1 MNVCRR
7 DRQPRFAV
15 CRIAVAVM
23 MLSTVN
29 AAVQSDE
36 SVREHESVHERHQK
50 AVRDVGRYCENMN
63 GRWFATLVTRR
74 QDGKNDG
81 APHIRERHAVAYYS
95 ESLMYINSQEFQT
108 SPAKSLAPES
118 HIELISTDDWTII
131 IDHQPVERNAVPMR
145 IAEGRTRKSL
155 QLTNSVRA
163 GSDITWRFDTGVQ
176 RTTTHEYAEP
186 RLDENGRLVV
196 RLARSSYVSDS
207 DIERMRRYPILEL
220 TFGGVSGVQPLFLR
234 ALMTDESGHMSETSR
249 LDIRYTQNSDGE
261 PILQSMRSETSYSD
275 KPQEM
280 WDFRIRETTRPEWC
294 DWPPQ
299 ISIAA
304 GPVQVQRHSDDGDA
318 PQLMSDLPEETELLV
333 RRCDVAELT
342 ARLQKQQSALRAV
355 RKFVMA
361 VPLSPPEPDATVA
374 VARISAA
381 DVRTSNTVPLI
392 LGFLAV
398 FVPAC
403 WLVLWFRWR
412 SAKS

>member
-1 MNVCRR
+1 
-7 DRQPRFAV
+7 
-15 CRIAVAVM
+15 M

-36 SVREHESVHERHQK
+36 SVREHEPLHERHQK
-50 AVRDVGRYCENMN
+50 AVRDVGRYCQNMN
-63 GRWFATLVTRR
+63 GRWFATVVTRR
-74 QDGKNDG
+74 QDEKNDA
-81 APHIRERHAVAYYS
+81 APHIRERRAIAYYS

-108 SPAKSLAPES
+108 SPAKSLAPEG

-131 IDHQPVERNAVPMR
+131 IDHQPVERNAVPIR
-145 IAEGRTRKSL
+145 IAEGRTRKAL

-163 GSDITWRFDTGVQ
+163 GSDITWRFDAGIQ
-176 RTTTHEYAEP
+176 RTTTHEFAEP
-186 RLDENGRLVV
+186 RLDEKGRLVI
-196 RLARSSYVSDS
+196 RLARSSYVNDS

-234 ALMTDESGHMSETSR
+234 ALMTDDSGNTSETSR

-280 WDFRIRETTRPEWC
+280 WDFRIREMSRPEWC
-294 DWPPQ
+294 DWPPR

-304 GPVQVQRHSDDGDA
+304 GSVQVQQHSDYGNA
-318 PQLMSDLPEETELLV
+318 PQQVIDLPEETALLV
-333 RRCDVAELT
+333 RCCDDVELT
-342 ARLQKQQSALRAV
+342 ARLQKQRSALQTV
-355 RKFVMA
+355 REYVMA

-392 LGFLAV
+392 LGCLAV